1 MTTSKPVL
9 NLAAV
14 CCCATPVF
22 CTNLLILISISVRWL
37 GGCLDCF
44 VEWLVSW
51 FVSLWLVGE
60 LLDWF
65 MVGWIVC
72 RWLIGAFLDCL
83 VYGWLVF
90 IWYVDELLV

>member
-1 MTTSKPVL
+1 MYMYYDDIETS
-9 NLAAV
+9 AESS
-14 CCCATPVF
+14 CCMLLCYSCF
-22 CTNLLILISISVRWL
+22 CTNLLILIRISVRWL

-72 RWLIGAFLDCL
+72 RL
-83 VYGWLVF
+83 VDRCISRLPGLWLVGV
-90 IWYVDELLV
+90 YLVC